1 MLKWRADSRS
11 SQNALV
17 GRRQGIKVEEE
28 RQPIKLV
35 NVDKERDINLT
46 EDTDEANTLGEF
58 SKLDAI
64 INTATHMA
72 LSKEPMT
79 MTNTE
84 CEQRH
89 RGKRMKDFLQKGA
102 YILQKWGDFRIGDHV
117 PNHRAP

>member
-58 SKLDAI
+58 SKLDAS

-72 LSKEPMT
+72 LSQEPMT

-89 RGKRMKDFLQKGA
+89 RGKRMKDFL
-102 YILQKWGDFRIGDHV
+102 
-117 PNHRAP
+117 